1 MKRMF
6 SNDDT
11 VAVHVTRACNLRC
24 AHCYQDDYPCG
35 RKEMRPDAVFAALDR
50 LTPANIVLYGG
61 EPLTRPGAARAIMA
75 RYPKKGF
82 ILHTNGTLGGEG
94 VRDIL
99 ERCVHIFL
107 TLESFFP
114 ERQPKGRS
122 MSRALFVRLMGF
134 VERYADKIRVVHNIY
149 PEGNDRGFLKMAR
162 LRGLDVAVY
171 PIVSPGTAETGGLD
185 MDEAL
190 FRSLPVLGSPLTL
203 PKLRVLED
211 GTVTRDMR
219 GIYNGDG
226 ELPVS
231 GKCRECPQLSAC
243 PFCSMFPHFCK
254 DVIKAMYPA
263 EPWFCTCTRRYA
275 HV

>member
-11 VAVHVTRACNLRC
+11 VAVHVTRVCNLRC

-99 ERCVHIFL
+99 ERCDHIFL
-107 TLESFFP
+107 TLESFSP
-114 ERQPKGRS
+114 S
-122 MSRALFVRLMGF
+122 ASR
-134 VERYADKIRVVHNIY
+134 
-149 PEGNDRGFLKMAR
+149 
-162 LRGLDVAVY
+162 
-171 PIVSPGTAETGGLD
+171 
-185 MDEAL
+185 
-190 FRSLPVLGSPLTL
+190 
-203 PKLRVLED
+203 
-211 GTVTRDMR
+211 
-219 GIYNGDG
+219 
-226 ELPVS
+226 
-231 GKCRECPQLSAC
+231 
-243 PFCSMFPHFCK
+243 
-254 DVIKAMYPA
+254 KAGP
-263 EPWFCTCTRRYA
+263 
-275 HV
+275 